1 MYRSQMFISWVFIG
15 CGLCLQPVQR
25 CGLLGPVVM
34 YSTRKTW
41 DVGHTP
47 CLQEL
52 WNEDLSLDGK
62 QCHMSGLQNR
72 CSNIFLR
79 IV

>member
-1 MYRSQMFISWVFIG
+1 MFITWVFIG
-15 CGLCLQPVQR
+15 FCLALQPVQR
-25 CGLLGPVVM
+25 SGLLGPAVM

-52 WNEDLSLDGK
+52 WNKDLSLDGK
-62 QCHMSGLQNR
+62 HCHMGGLTNR
-72 CSNIFLR
+72 FGNIFL
-79 IV
+79 